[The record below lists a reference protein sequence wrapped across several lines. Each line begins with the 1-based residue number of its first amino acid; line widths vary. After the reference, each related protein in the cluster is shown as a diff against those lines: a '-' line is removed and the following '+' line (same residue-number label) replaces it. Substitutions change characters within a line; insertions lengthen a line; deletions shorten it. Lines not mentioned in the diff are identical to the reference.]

1 MKGYYIFKKDLFLR
15 FFFYVSAVLY
25 PIIINPVLFDHSKYL
40 YKTILFFSSF
50 FFFTFIFIYFFCNSC
65 PLGLIS
71 LKKPFLMSVIFTGIN
86 KRVIKVFLTTKKTK
100 NKTTT
105 KQIAASTLW
114 QGYCFWLKVT

>member
-15 FFFYVSAVLY
+15 VFFFYVSAVLY

-40 YKTILFFSSF
+40 YKTIFFLSF
-50 FFFTFIFIYFFCNSC
+50 FLHLFFIYFFCNSC
-65 PLGLIS
+65 SLGLIS

-86 KRVIKVFLTTKKTK
+86 KRDIKVFLTTTKKTK

>member
-50 FFFTFIFIYFFCNSC
+50 FFFYIYFYLFFCNSC

-86 KRVIKVFLTTKKTK
+86 KRVIKVFLTTTKKQK
-100 NKTTT
+100 I
-105 KQIAASTLW
+105 KQQQNRLRLLHCGRDIVS
-114 QGYCFWLKVT
+114 GSK